1 VSAHR
6 APAPDL
12 LSEPADAFSL
22 FDTEEA
28 VLGRSE
34 VMLARLAE
42 VGDGVRELAGA
53 YRRSYHEQR
62 RLVRLSDRMQL
73 DLHRANQRMAE
84 QQRALRHLNDA
95 LTAEIEHRTRLEA
108 ELRRLADTDHLTD
121 ALSRRRFLQI
131 CEEVWARTQSGD
143 TPSSVLMLDL
153 DRFKLI
159 NDRYGHSAGDMVL
172 KAFVETCRDSLRAVD
187 VIGRM
192 GGEEFAILV
201 PGAVLPEAQ
210 TIAEQLRCAVVQRP
224 VRLEHGLLPI
234 SVSIG
239 LAAFGPSESMSA
251 TLRRADAALY
261 AAKHA
266 GRDCVRCAAEAGGWP
281 DLPLPGSSLT

>member
-1 VSAHR
+1 MSAHR
-6 APAPDL
+6 APAHDL

-95 LTAEIEHRTRLEA
+95 LSAEIEHRARLEA

-159 NDRYGHSAGDMVL
+159 NDRYGHSAGDTVL

-201 PGAVLPEAQ
+201 TGTVMAEAQ
-210 TIAEQLRCAVVQRP
+210 VIAEALRRAVAQRP
-224 VRLEHGLLPI
+224 VRLEHGPLPI

-266 GRDCVRCAAEAGGWP
+266 GRDCVRCAAE
-281 DLPLPGSSLT
+281 PGASLT